1 MRRLTRSGIRTRLSG
16 LLRMRKSRERHGEP
30 GMRSVGR
37 CLLLATTPLAVLLL
51 TAAAAPA
58 DPAGT
63 IATVAKRTSKTGGTV
78 GGSRFT
84 ARNDAACSSRPND
97 GMAICANHGIAGS
110 ACEAGGI
117 YKAAERPQADS
128 RSTGANTRSGSAAC
142 AARDSGADVE
152 PADCR
157 AFPSSGGDADAT
169 PTPTPTPTPTLN
181 PPPTIEPEIAGTA
194 EVERRLGSTLPCTA
208 TMR

>member
-16 LLRMRKSRERHGEP
+16 LLRVRKSRERHGEP

-63 IATVAKRTSKTGGTV
+63 IATGAKRTSKTVGPS

-84 ARNDAACSSRPND
+84 ARNDAACSPRPND
-97 GMAICANHGIAGS
+97 GMAICANHDVAGS
-110 ACEAGGI
+110 ACKAGGV
-117 YKAAERPQADS
+117 YKAAERPQANS
-128 RSTGANTRSGSAAC
+128 RSTGANTRSGSAAR

-152 PADCR
+152 PAGCR
-157 AFPSSGGDADAT
+157 DFPGSGGNADASANAEST
-169 PTPTPTPTPTLN
+169 SDHR
-181 PPPTIEPEIAGTA
+181 AGDCWYC
-194 EVERRLGSTLPCTA
+194 GG
-208 TMR
+208 